1 MRLLIADDDPSLR
14 TALRLVFEDAGHDVL
29 EAECANDARSIIN
42 GSSVD
47 LVLVD
52 AGMYDGGVQLWG
64 ELESNADYQGRA
76 MLLTGDVASLGM
88 LVAHERVMGKPF
100 DFDHL
105 LDFIEG
111 VGPRA

>member
-29 EAECANDARSIIN
+29 EAECADDARSIID
-42 GSSVD
+42 GSRVD

-52 AGMYDGGVQLWG
+52 AGISNGGVQLWG

-76 MLLTGDVASLGM
+76 MLLSGDVASLGI
-88 LVAHERVMGKPF
+88 LIGHERVVGKPF
-100 DFDHL
+100 DFGYL
-105 LDFIEG
+105 LDYIEG

>member
-29 EAECANDARSIIN
+29 EADCATDARSIIDR
-42 GSSVD
+42 SMVD

-52 AGMYDGGVQLWG
+52 AGMYDGGVQFWG
-64 ELESNADYQGRA
+64 ELESDTAYHGRA
-76 MLLTGDVASLGM
+76 MLLTGDVRSVGILIE
-88 LVAHERVMGKPF
+88 HERVMGKPF
-100 DFDHL
+100 DFDRL